1 MSEPRFVH
9 LRVHSDYSMIDGLA
23 KTAPLVKKAAALGM
37 PALAITDFT
46 NLCGLVKFY
55 GAGHGAGIKPIVGA
69 DFNVQCDL
77 LGDELTHLTVLA
89 ANNTGY
95 QNLTLLISKA
105 YQRGYGAAGPII
117 DRDWLIELNE
127 GLILL
132 SGGRMGDVGRSLL
145 RGNSALVDE
154 CVAFYEEH
162 FPDRYFLELIR
173 TGRPDEESYLHA
185 AVELAEARGLPVV
198 ATNDVRF
205 IDSSDFDA
213 HEIRVAIHDGFT
225 LDDPKRPRNYSP
237 QQYMRSEEE
246 MCELFADIPEALANT
261 VEIAKRCNV
270 TVRLGEYFLPQFPT
284 GDMSL
289 SLIHILRSYYLDRGY
304 ARFNIDSTQVS
315 LTPDKKGIYVTVNIT
330 EGDQYK
336 LSGVEVSGN
345 LAGHSAEIEQLTK
358 IEPGELYNG
367 TKVTKMEDD
376 IKKLLGRYG
385 YAYPRVQ
392 SMPEINDADKTV
404 KLRVN
409 VDAGNRFY
417 VRKIRFEGND
427 TSKDAVLRR
436 EMRQMEGAWLGS
448 DLVDQG
454 KERLNRLGFFET
466 VDTDTQRVPGSPDQ
480 VDVVY
485 KVKERNTGSFNFGIG
500 YGTESGVSFQA
511 GVQQDNWLGTGYAVG
526 INGTKNDYQTY
537 AELSVTNPYFTVDG
551 VSLGGRLFYN
561 DFQADDADLSDYT
574 NKSYGTDVTLGFPIN
589 EYNSLRAGL
598 GYVHNSLSNMQP
610 QVAMWRYLYSMG
622 EHPSTSDQD
631 NSFKTDDF
639 TFNYGW
645 TYNKLDRGYFPTD
658 GSRVNLTGKV
668 TIPGSD
674 NEYYKVT
681 LDTATYVPIDDDHK
695 WVVLGRTRWGY
706 GDGLGGKEMP
716 FYENFYAGGSSTVR
730 GFQSNTIGPKAVYFP
745 HQASNYDPDYDYEC
759 ATQDGA
765 KDLCKSDDAVGG
777 NAMAVASLEFI
788 TPTPFISDKYANS
801 VRTSFF
807 WDMGTVWDTNWD
819 SSQYS
824 GYPDYSD
831 PSNIRMSAGIA
842 LQWMSPLG
850 PLVFSYAQPFKKYD
864 GDKAE
869 QFQFN
874 IGKTW

>member
-1 MSEPRFVH
+1 MAMKKLLIASLLFSSATVYGAEGFVVKDIH
-9 LRVHSDYSMIDGLA
+9 FEGLQRVAVG
-23 KTAPLVKKAAALGM
+23 AALLSM
-37 PALAITDFT
+37 PVRTGDTVNDEDISNTIRALFATGNFEDVRVLRDGNTLLVQVKERPTIASITFSGNKSVKDDMLKQNLEASGVRVGESLDRTTLSDIEKGLEDFYYSVGKYSASVKAVVT
-46 NLCGLVKFY
+46 PLPRNRVDLKLVFQEGVSAK
-55 GAGHGAGIKPIVGA
+55 IQQINIVGNHA
-69 DFNVQCDL
+69 FST
-77 LGDELTHLTVLA
+77 EE
-89 ANNTGY
+89 
-95 QNLTLLISKA
+95 LISHFQLRDEVPWWNVVGDRI
-105 YQRGYGAAGPII
+105 YQKQKLAG
-117 DRDWLIELNE
+117 D
-127 GLILL
+127 
-132 SGGRMGDVGRSLL
+132 
-145 RGNSALVDE
+145 
-154 CVAFYEEH
+154 
-162 FPDRYFLELIR
+162 LE
-173 TGRPDEESYLHA
+173 T
-185 AVELAEARGLPVV
+185 
-198 ATNDVRF
+198 
-205 IDSSDFDA
+205 
-213 HEIRVAIHDGFT
+213 
-225 LDDPKRPRNYSP
+225 
-237 QQYMRSEEE
+237 
-246 MCELFADIPEALANT
+246 
-261 VEIAKRCNV
+261 
-270 TVRLGEYFLPQFPT
+270 
-284 GDMSL
+284 
-289 SLIHILRSYYLDRGY
+289 LRSYYLDRGY

-315 LTPDKKGIYVTVNIT
+315 LTPDKKGIYITVNIT

-336 LSGVEVSGN
+336 LSGVQVSGN
-345 LAGHSAEIEQLTK
+345 LAGHSAEIESLTK

-392 SMPEINDADKTV
+392 SQPEINDADKTV

-427 TSKDAVLRR
+427 TSKDSVLRR

-454 KERLNRLGFFET
+454 KERLNRLGYFET
-466 VDTDTQRVPGSPDQ
+466 VDTDTQRVPGRPDQ

-511 GVQQDNWLGTGYAVG
+511 GVQQDNWLGTGYSVG

-537 AELSVTNPYFTVDG
+537 SELSVTNPYFTVDG
-551 VSLGGRLFYN
+551 VSLGGRIFYN
-561 DFQADDADLSDYT
+561 DFEADDADLSDYT

-589 EYNSLRAGL
+589 EYNTLRAGL
-598 GYVHNSLSNMQP
+598 GYVHNKLSNMQP
-610 QVAMWRYLYSMG
+610 QIAMDRYLESMG
-622 EHPSTSDQD
+622 DPDASD
-631 NSFKTDDF
+631 FAADDF

-674 NEYYKVT
+674 NEYYKVS
-681 LDTATYVPIDDDHK
+681 LDTATYVPIDNDHK

-730 GFQSNTIGPKAVYFP
+730 GFQSNTIGPKAVYKNGA
-745 HQASNYDPDYDYEC
+745 HTSWDDNDDYEDC
-759 ATQDGA
+759 TQESG
-765 KDLCKSDDAVGG
+765 CKSDDAVGG

-788 TPTPFISDKYANS
+788 TPTPFISEKYANS

-819 SSQYS
+819 PSSAPS
-824 GYPDYSD
+824 DVPDYSD
-831 PSNIRMSAGIA
+831 PGNIRMSAGIA

>member
-1 MSEPRFVH
+1 MAMKKLLIASLLFSSATVYGAEGFVVKDIH
-9 LRVHSDYSMIDGLA
+9 FEGLQRVAVG
-23 KTAPLVKKAAALGM
+23 AALLSM
-37 PALAITDFT
+37 PVRTGDTVNDEDISNTIRALFATGNFEDVRVLRDGDTLLVQVKERPTIASITFSGNKSVKDDMLKQNLEASGVRVGESLDRTTLADIEKGLEDFYYSVGKYSASVKAVVT
-46 NLCGLVKFY
+46 PLPRNRVDLKLVFQEGVSAK
-55 GAGHGAGIKPIVGA
+55 IQQINIVGNHA
-69 DFNVQCDL
+69 FTT
-77 LGDELTHLTVLA
+77 DELISHFQLRDEVPWWNVVGDRKYQKQKLA
-89 ANNTGY
+89 
-95 QNLTLLISKA
+95 
-105 YQRGYGAAGPII
+105 
-117 DRDWLIELNE
+117 
-127 GLILL
+127 
-132 SGGRMGDVGRSLL
+132 GD
-145 RGNSALVDE
+145 
-154 CVAFYEEH
+154 
-162 FPDRYFLELIR
+162 LE
-173 TGRPDEESYLHA
+173 T
-185 AVELAEARGLPVV
+185 
-198 ATNDVRF
+198 
-205 IDSSDFDA
+205 
-213 HEIRVAIHDGFT
+213 
-225 LDDPKRPRNYSP
+225 
-237 QQYMRSEEE
+237 
-246 MCELFADIPEALANT
+246 
-261 VEIAKRCNV
+261 
-270 TVRLGEYFLPQFPT
+270 
-284 GDMSL
+284 
-289 SLIHILRSYYLDRGY
+289 LRSYYLDRGY

-315 LTPDKKGIYVTVNIT
+315 LTPDKKGIYITVNIT
-330 EGDQYK
+330 EGEQYK
-336 LSGVEVSGN
+336 LSGVQVSGN
-345 LAGHSAEIEQLTK
+345 LAGHSAEIETLTK

-392 SMPEINDADKTV
+392 SQPEINDADKTV

-427 TSKDAVLRR
+427 TSKDSVLRR

-454 KERLNRLGFFET
+454 KERLNRLGYFET

-485 KVKERNTGSFNFGIG
+485 KVKERNTGSFNFGVG

-511 GVQQDNWLGTGYAVG
+511 GVQQDNWLGTGYSVG

-537 AELSVTNPYFTVDG
+537 TELSVTNPYFTVDG
-551 VSLGGRLFYN
+551 VSLGGRVFYN
-561 DFQADDADLSDYT
+561 DFEANDVDLSDYT
-574 NKSYGTDVTLGFPIN
+574 NKSYGTDVTLGFPVN
-589 EYNSLRAGL
+589 EYNTLRAGL
-598 GYVHNSLSNMQP
+598 GYVHNKLSNMQP
-610 QVAMWRYLYSMG
+610 QVAMDRYLESMG
-622 EHPSTSDQD
+622 ETNT
-631 NSFKTDDF
+631 NSFAADDF

-658 GSRVNLTGKV
+658 GTRVNLNGKV

-674 NEYYKVT
+674 NEYYKVSM
-681 LDTATYVPIDDDHK
+681 DTATYVPIDDDHK
-695 WVVLGRTRWGY
+695 WVVLGRTKVGY
-706 GDGLGGKEMP
+706 GDGIGSKELP

-730 GFQSNTIGPKAVYFP
+730 GFQSNTIGPKAVYKP
-745 HQASNYDPDYDYEC
+745 GAYAGDTDSYEEC
-759 ATQDGA
+759 TNKDGSY
-765 KDLCKSDDAVGG
+765 CKSDDAVGG

-807 WDMGTVWDTNWD
+807 WDMGTVWDTNWQD
-819 SSQYS
+819 SAQTRAI
-824 GYPDYSD
+824 GVPDYSD

>member
-1 MSEPRFVH
+1 MAMKKLLIASLLFSSATVYGAEGFVVKDIH
-9 LRVHSDYSMIDGLA
+9 FEGLQRVAVG
-23 KTAPLVKKAAALGM
+23 AALLSM
-37 PALAITDFT
+37 PVRTGDTVNDEDISNTIRALFATGNFEDVRVLRDGDTLLVQVKERPTIASITFSGNKSVKDDMLKQNLEASGVRVGESLDRTTIADIEKGLEDFYYSVGKYSASVKAVVT
-46 NLCGLVKFY
+46 PLPRNRVDLKLVFQE
-55 GAGHGAGIKPIVGA
+55 GVSAEIQQINIVGNHA
-69 DFNVQCDL
+69 FTT
-77 LGDELTHLTVLA
+77 DELISHFQLRDEVPWWNVVGDRKYQKQKLA
-89 ANNTGY
+89 
-95 QNLTLLISKA
+95 
-105 YQRGYGAAGPII
+105 
-117 DRDWLIELNE
+117 
-127 GLILL
+127 
-132 SGGRMGDVGRSLL
+132 GD
-145 RGNSALVDE
+145 
-154 CVAFYEEH
+154 
-162 FPDRYFLELIR
+162 LE
-173 TGRPDEESYLHA
+173 T
-185 AVELAEARGLPVV
+185 
-198 ATNDVRF
+198 
-205 IDSSDFDA
+205 
-213 HEIRVAIHDGFT
+213 
-225 LDDPKRPRNYSP
+225 
-237 QQYMRSEEE
+237 
-246 MCELFADIPEALANT
+246 
-261 VEIAKRCNV
+261 
-270 TVRLGEYFLPQFPT
+270 
-284 GDMSL
+284 
-289 SLIHILRSYYLDRGY
+289 LRSYYLDRGY

-330 EGDQYK
+330 EGDQ
-336 LSGVEVSGN
+336 
-345 LAGHSAEIEQLTK
+345 
-358 IEPGELYNG
+358 
-367 TKVTKMEDD
+367 
-376 IKKLLGRYG
+376 
-385 YAYPRVQ
+385 
-392 SMPEINDADKTV
+392 
-404 KLRVN
+404 
-409 VDAGNRFY
+409 
-417 VRKIRFEGND
+417 
-427 TSKDAVLRR
+427 
-436 EMRQMEGAWLGS
+436 
-448 DLVDQG
+448 
-454 KERLNRLGFFET
+454 
-466 VDTDTQRVPGSPDQ
+466 
-480 VDVVY
+480 
-485 KVKERNTGSFNFGIG
+485 
-500 YGTESGVSFQA
+500 
-511 GVQQDNWLGTGYAVG
+511 
-526 INGTKNDYQTY
+526 
-537 AELSVTNPYFTVDG
+537 SVTNPYFTVDG

>member
-1 MSEPRFVH
+1 MAMKKLLIASLLFSSATVYGAEGFVVKDIH
-9 LRVHSDYSMIDGLA
+9 FEGLQRVAVG
-23 KTAPLVKKAAALGM
+23 AALLSM
-37 PALAITDFT
+37 PVRTGDTVNDEDISNTIRALFATGNFEDVRVLRDGDTLLVQVKERPTIASITFSGNKSVKDDMLKQNLEASGVRVGESLDRTTIADIEKGLEDFYYSVGKYSASVKAVVT
-46 NLCGLVKFY
+46 PLPRNRVDLKLVFQE
-55 GAGHGAGIKPIVGA
+55 GISATIQQINIVGNHA
-69 DFNVQCDL
+69 FTTN
-77 LGDELTHLTVLA
+77 E
-89 ANNTGY
+89 
-95 QNLTLLISKA
+95 LISHFQLRDEVPWWNVVGDRK
-105 YQRGYGAAGPII
+105 YQKQKLAG
-117 DRDWLIELNE
+117 D
-127 GLILL
+127 
-132 SGGRMGDVGRSLL
+132 
-145 RGNSALVDE
+145 
-154 CVAFYEEH
+154 
-162 FPDRYFLELIR
+162 LE
-173 TGRPDEESYLHA
+173 T
-185 AVELAEARGLPVV
+185 
-198 ATNDVRF
+198 
-205 IDSSDFDA
+205 
-213 HEIRVAIHDGFT
+213 
-225 LDDPKRPRNYSP
+225 
-237 QQYMRSEEE
+237 
-246 MCELFADIPEALANT
+246 
-261 VEIAKRCNV
+261 
-270 TVRLGEYFLPQFPT
+270 
-284 GDMSL
+284 
-289 SLIHILRSYYLDRGY
+289 LRSYYLDRGY

-315 LTPDKKGIYVTVNIT
+315 LTPDKKGIYITVNIT

-336 LSGVEVSGN
+336 LSGVQVTGN
-345 LAGHSAEIEQLTK
+345 LAGHSAEIEELTK

-427 TSKDAVLRR
+427 TSKDSVLRR

-454 KERLNRLGFFET
+454 KERLNRLGYFET

-500 YGTESGVSFQA
+500 YGTESGVSFQV

-537 AELSVTNPYFTVDG
+537 SELSVTNPYFTVDG
-551 VSLGGRLFYN
+551 VSLGGRIFYN

-598 GYVHNSLSNMQP
+598 GYVHNKLSNMQP
-610 QVAMWRYLYSMG
+610 QVAMDRYLESMG
-622 EHPSTSDQD
+622 EYGKD
-631 NSFKTDDF
+631 SFAADDF

-674 NEYYKVT
+674 NEYYKLS

-706 GDGLGGKEMP
+706 GDGIGGKEMP

-730 GFQSNTIGPKAVYFP
+730 GFQSNTIGPKAVYKKGA
-745 HQASNYDPDYDYEC
+745 HSSNDEYDDYEEC
-759 ATQDGA
+759 TESNGCQ
-765 KDLCKSDDAVGG
+765 SDDAVGG
-777 NAMAVASLEFI
+777 NAMAVASFELI
-788 TPTPFISDKYANS
+788 TPTPFISEKYANS
-801 VRTSFF
+801 VRTSLF
-807 WDMGTVWDTNWD
+807 WDMGTVWDTNWQASRYPD
-819 SSQYS
+819 
-824 GYPDYSD
+824 YPDYSD
-831 PSNIRMSAGIA
+831 PGNIRMSAGIA

>member
-1 MSEPRFVH
+1 MAMKKLLIASLLFSSATVYGAEGFVVKDIH
-9 LRVHSDYSMIDGLA
+9 FEGLQRVAVG
-23 KTAPLVKKAAALGM
+23 AALLSM
-37 PALAITDFT
+37 PVRTGDTVNDEDISNTIRALFATGNFEDVRVLRDGNTLLVQVKERPTIASITFSGNKSVKDDMLKQNLEASGVRVGESLDRTTLSDIEKGLEDFYYSVGKYSASVKAVVT
-46 NLCGLVKFY
+46 PLPRNRVDLKLVFQEGVSAK
-55 GAGHGAGIKPIVGA
+55 IQQINIVGNHA
-69 DFNVQCDL
+69 FST
-77 LGDELTHLTVLA
+77 EE
-89 ANNTGY
+89 
-95 QNLTLLISKA
+95 LISHFQLRDEVTWWNVVGDRK
-105 YQRGYGAAGPII
+105 YQKQKLAG
-117 DRDWLIELNE
+117 D
-127 GLILL
+127 
-132 SGGRMGDVGRSLL
+132 
-145 RGNSALVDE
+145 
-154 CVAFYEEH
+154 
-162 FPDRYFLELIR
+162 LE
-173 TGRPDEESYLHA
+173 T
-185 AVELAEARGLPVV
+185 
-198 ATNDVRF
+198 
-205 IDSSDFDA
+205 
-213 HEIRVAIHDGFT
+213 
-225 LDDPKRPRNYSP
+225 
-237 QQYMRSEEE
+237 
-246 MCELFADIPEALANT
+246 
-261 VEIAKRCNV
+261 
-270 TVRLGEYFLPQFPT
+270 
-284 GDMSL
+284 
-289 SLIHILRSYYLDRGY
+289 LRSYYLDRGY

-315 LTPDKKGIYVTVNIT
+315 LTPDKKGIYITVNIT

-336 LSGVEVSGN
+336 LSGVQVSGN
-345 LAGHSAEIEQLTK
+345 LAGHSAEIESLTK

-392 SMPEINDADKTV
+392 SQPEINDADKTV

-427 TSKDAVLRR
+427 TSKDSVLRR

-454 KERLNRLGFFET
+454 KERLNRLGYFET
-466 VDTDTQRVPGSPDQ
+466 VDTDTQRVPGRPDQ

-511 GVQQDNWLGTGYAVG
+511 GVQQDNWLGTGYSVG

-537 AELSVTNPYFTVDG
+537 SELSVTNPYFTVDG
-551 VSLGGRLFYN
+551 VSLGGRIFYN
-561 DFQADDADLSDYT
+561 DFEADDADLSDYT

-589 EYNSLRAGL
+589 EYNTLRAGL
-598 GYVHNSLSNMQP
+598 GYVHNKLSNMQP
-610 QVAMWRYLYSMG
+610 QIAMDRYLESMG
-622 EHPSTSDQD
+622 DPDASD
-631 NSFKTDDF
+631 FAADDF

-674 NEYYKVT
+674 NEYYKVS
-681 LDTATYVPIDDDHK
+681 LDTATYVPIDNDHK

-730 GFQSNTIGPKAVYFP
+730 GFQSNTIGPKAVYKNGA
-745 HQASNYDPDYDYEC
+745 HTSWDDNDDYEDC
-759 ATQDGA
+759 TQESG
-765 KDLCKSDDAVGG
+765 CKSDDAVGG

-788 TPTPFISDKYANS
+788 TPTPFISEKYANS

-819 SSQYS
+819 PSSAPS
-824 GYPDYSD
+824 DVPDYSD
-831 PSNIRMSAGIA
+831 PGNIRMSAGIA

>member
-1 MSEPRFVH
+1 MAMKKLLIASLLFSSATVYGAEGFVVKDIH
-9 LRVHSDYSMIDGLA
+9 FEGLQRVAVG
-23 KTAPLVKKAAALGM
+23 AALLSM
-37 PALAITDFT
+37 PVRTGDTVNDEDISNTIRALFATGNFEDVRVLRDGNTLLVQVKERPTIASITFSGNKSVKDDMLKQNLEASGVRVGESLDRTTLSDIEKGLEDFYYSVGKYSASVKAVVT
-46 NLCGLVKFY
+46 PLPRNRVDLKLVFQEGVSAK
-55 GAGHGAGIKPIVGA
+55 IQQINIVGNHA
-69 DFNVQCDL
+69 FST
-77 LGDELTHLTVLA
+77 EE
-89 ANNTGY
+89 
-95 QNLTLLISKA
+95 LISHFQLRDEVPWWNVVGDRK
-105 YQRGYGAAGPII
+105 YQKQKLAG
-117 DRDWLIELNE
+117 D
-127 GLILL
+127 
-132 SGGRMGDVGRSLL
+132 
-145 RGNSALVDE
+145 
-154 CVAFYEEH
+154 
-162 FPDRYFLELIR
+162 LE
-173 TGRPDEESYLHA
+173 T
-185 AVELAEARGLPVV
+185 
-198 ATNDVRF
+198 
-205 IDSSDFDA
+205 
-213 HEIRVAIHDGFT
+213 
-225 LDDPKRPRNYSP
+225 
-237 QQYMRSEEE
+237 
-246 MCELFADIPEALANT
+246 
-261 VEIAKRCNV
+261 
-270 TVRLGEYFLPQFPT
+270 
-284 GDMSL
+284 
-289 SLIHILRSYYLDRGY
+289 LRSYYLDRGY

-315 LTPDKKGIYVTVNIT
+315 LTPDKKGIYITVNIT

-336 LSGVEVSGN
+336 LSGVQVSGN
-345 LAGHSAEIEQLTK
+345 LAGHSAEIEKLTK

-392 SMPEINDADKTV
+392 SQPEINDADKTV

-427 TSKDAVLRR
+427 TSKDSVLRR

-511 GVQQDNWLGTGYAVG
+511 GVQQDNWLGTGYSVG

-537 AELSVTNPYFTVDG
+537 SELSVTNPYFTVDG
-551 VSLGGRLFYN
+551 VSLGGRIFYN
-561 DFQADDADLSDYT
+561 DFEADDADLSDYT

-589 EYNSLRAGL
+589 EYNTLRAGL
-598 GYVHNSLSNMQP
+598 GYVHNKLSNMQP
-610 QVAMWRYLYSMG
+610 QIAMDRYLESMG
-622 EHPSTSDQD
+622 DPDASDF
-631 NSFKTDDF
+631 SADDF

-674 NEYYKVT
+674 NEYYKVS
-681 LDTATYVPIDDDHK
+681 LDTATYVPIDNDHK

-730 GFQSNTIGPKAVYFP
+730 GFQSNTIGPKAVYKNGA
-745 HQASNYDPDYDYEC
+745 HTSWDDDDDYEDC
-759 ATQDGA
+759 TQESG
-765 KDLCKSDDAVGG
+765 CKSDDAVGG

-788 TPTPFISDKYANS
+788 TPTPFISEKYANS

-819 SSQYS
+819 PSSAPS
-824 GYPDYSD
+824 DVPDYSD
-831 PSNIRMSAGIA
+831 PGNIRMSAGIA

>member
-1 MSEPRFVH
+1 MAMKKLLIASLLFSSATVYGAEGFVVKDIH
-9 LRVHSDYSMIDGLA
+9 FEGLQRVAVG
-23 KTAPLVKKAAALGM
+23 AALLSM
-37 PALAITDFT
+37 PVRTGDTVNDEDISNTIRALFATGNFEDVRVLRDGNTLLVQVKERPTIASITFSG
-46 NLCGLVKFY
+46 NKSVKDDML
-55 GAGHGAGIKPIVGA
+55 K
-69 DFNVQCDL
+69 
-77 LGDELTHLTVLA
+77 
-89 ANNTGY
+89 
-95 QNLTLLISKA
+95 QNLEASGVRVGESLDRTTLSDIEKGLEDFYYSVGKYSASVKA
-105 YQRGYGAAGPII
+105 
-117 DRDWLIELNE
+117 
-127 GLILL
+127 
-132 SGGRMGDVGRSLL
+132 
-145 RGNSALVDE
+145 
-154 CVAFYEEH
+154 
-162 FPDRYFLELIR
+162 
-173 TGRPDEESYLHA
+173 
-185 AVELAEARGLPVV
+185 VV
-198 ATNDVRF
+198 TP
-205 IDSSDFDA
+205 
-213 HEIRVAIHDGFT
+213 
-225 LDDPKRPRNYSP
+225 LPRNRVDLKLVFQEGVSAKI
-237 QQYMRSEEE
+237 QQSHIVAHHAFRS
-246 MCELFADIPEALANT
+246 ADRISHFQLRDEVPWWNVVGDRKYQKQKLA
-261 VEIAKRCNV
+261 
-270 TVRLGEYFLPQFPT
+270 
-284 GDMSL
+284 GDL
-289 SLIHILRSYYLDRGY
+289 ETLRSYYLDRGY

-315 LTPDKKGIYVTVNIT
+315 LTPDKKGIYITVNIT

-336 LSGVEVSGN
+336 LSGVQVSGN
-345 LAGHSAEIEQLTK
+345 LAGHSAEIEKLTK

-392 SMPEINDADKTV
+392 SQPEINDADKTV

-427 TSKDAVLRR
+427 TSKDSVLRR

-511 GVQQDNWLGTGYAVG
+511 GVQQDNWLGTGYSVG

-537 AELSVTNPYFTVDG
+537 SELSVTNPYFTVDG
-551 VSLGGRLFYN
+551 VSLGGRIFYN
-561 DFQADDADLSDYT
+561 DFEADDADLSDYT

-589 EYNSLRAGL
+589 EYNTLRAGL
-598 GYVHNSLSNMQP
+598 GYVHNKLSNMQP
-610 QVAMWRYLYSMG
+610 QIAMDRYLESMG
-622 EHPSTSDQD
+622 DPDASD
-631 NSFKTDDF
+631 FAADDF

-674 NEYYKVT
+674 NEYYKVS
-681 LDTATYVPIDDDHK
+681 LDTATYVPIDNDHK

-730 GFQSNTIGPKAVYFP
+730 GFQSNTIGPKAVYKNGA
-745 HQASNYDPDYDYEC
+745 HTSWDDNDDYEDC
-759 ATQDGA
+759 TQESG
-765 KDLCKSDDAVGG
+765 CKSDDAVGG

-788 TPTPFISDKYANS
+788 TPTPFISEKYANS

-819 SSQYS
+819 PSSAPS
-824 GYPDYSD
+824 DVPDYSD
-831 PSNIRMSAGIA
+831 PGNIRMSAGIA

>member
-1 MSEPRFVH
+1 MAMKKLLIASLLFSSATVYGAEGFVVKDIH
-9 LRVHSDYSMIDGLA
+9 FEGLQRVAVG
-23 KTAPLVKKAAALGM
+23 AALLSM
-37 PALAITDFT
+37 PVRTGDTVNDEDISNTIRALFATGNFEDVRVLRDGDTLLVQVKERPTIASITFSGNKSVKDDMLKQNLEASGVRVGESLDRTTLADIEKGLEDFYYSVGKYSASVKAVVT
-46 NLCGLVKFY
+46 PLPRNRVDLKLVFQEGVSAK
-55 GAGHGAGIKPIVGA
+55 IQQINIVGNHA
-69 DFNVQCDL
+69 FST
-77 LGDELTHLTVLA
+77 DELISHFQLRDEVPWWNVVGDRKYQKQKLA
-89 ANNTGY
+89 
-95 QNLTLLISKA
+95 
-105 YQRGYGAAGPII
+105 
-117 DRDWLIELNE
+117 
-127 GLILL
+127 
-132 SGGRMGDVGRSLL
+132 GD
-145 RGNSALVDE
+145 
-154 CVAFYEEH
+154 
-162 FPDRYFLELIR
+162 LE
-173 TGRPDEESYLHA
+173 T
-185 AVELAEARGLPVV
+185 
-198 ATNDVRF
+198 
-205 IDSSDFDA
+205 
-213 HEIRVAIHDGFT
+213 
-225 LDDPKRPRNYSP
+225 
-237 QQYMRSEEE
+237 
-246 MCELFADIPEALANT
+246 
-261 VEIAKRCNV
+261 
-270 TVRLGEYFLPQFPT
+270 
-284 GDMSL
+284 
-289 SLIHILRSYYLDRGY
+289 LRSYYLDRGY

-315 LTPDKKGIYVTVNIT
+315 LTPDKKGIYITVNIT
-330 EGDQYK
+330 EGEQYK
-336 LSGVEVSGN
+336 LSGVQVSGN
-345 LAGHSAEIEQLTK
+345 LAGHSAEIETLTK

-392 SMPEINDADKTV
+392 SQPEINDADRTV

-427 TSKDAVLRR
+427 TSKDSVLRR

-454 KERLNRLGFFET
+454 KERLNRLGYFET

-485 KVKERNTGSFNFGIG
+485 KVKERNTGSFNFGVG

-511 GVQQDNWLGTGYAVG
+511 GVQQDNWLGTGYSVG

-537 AELSVTNPYFTVDG
+537 TELSVTNPYFTVDG
-551 VSLGGRLFYN
+551 VSLGGRVFYN
-561 DFQADDADLSDYT
+561 DFEADDADLSDYT
-574 NKSYGTDVTLGFPIN
+574 NKSYGTDVTLGFPVN
-589 EYNSLRAGL
+589 EYNTLRAGL
-598 GYVHNSLSNMQP
+598 GYVHNKLSNMQP
-610 QVAMWRYLYSMG
+610 QVAMDRYLESMG
-622 EHPSTSDQD
+622 ETNT
-631 NSFKTDDF
+631 NSFAADDF

-645 TYNKLDRGYFPTD
+645 TYNKLDRGYFPTE
-658 GSRVNLTGKV
+658 GTRVNLNGKV

-674 NEYYKVT
+674 NEYYK
-681 LDTATYVPIDDDHK
+681 LSMDTATYVPIDDDHK
-695 WVVLGRTRWGY
+695 WVVLGRTKVGY
-706 GDGLGGKEMP
+706 GDGIGSKEMP

-730 GFQSNTIGPKAVYFP
+730 GFQSNTIGPKAVYKSG
-745 HQASNYDPDYDYEC
+745 AYAGDPEDYEEC
-759 ATQDGA
+759 TN
-765 KDLCKSDDAVGG
+765 KDNKDCKSDDAVGG

-807 WDMGTVWDTNWD
+807 WDMGTVWDTNWQD
-819 SSQYS
+819 SAETRAI
-824 GYPDYSD
+824 GVPDYGD